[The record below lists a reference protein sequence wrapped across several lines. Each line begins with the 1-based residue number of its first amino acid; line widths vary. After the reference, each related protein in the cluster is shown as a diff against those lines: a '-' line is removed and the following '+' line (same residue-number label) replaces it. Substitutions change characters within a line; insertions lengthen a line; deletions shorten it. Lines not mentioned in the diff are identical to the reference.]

1 MPIIPNHEERRDNK
15 IDVYIE
21 KTPAQ
26 VYTFTLILLLLD
38 AMVNIIKFSREVKQ
52 MRCAVN

>member
-38 AMVNIIKFSREVKQ
+38 AMVNIIKFSREAQYNSVIL
-52 MRCAVN
+52 